1 MSKEKF
7 LKIKDILNGQESFIK
22 EKNIY
27 KNKNIKDYC
36 SNFGLQWNKFSKTQ
50 YDSYTGYPLTKKRL
64 MKASEWN
71 LENLKDK
78 LVLEV
83 GSGAGRFTEI
93 LLKTGAY
100 VVSNEM
106 SDAIYSNIKNNISS
120 KIIFIKSSL
129 YDLEFLNGIFDY
141 VLCYGVAQHTPDV
154 IKTYNSCCNFA
165 KEGGNISIDH
175 YIKIYHPSPFYTPK
189 HIWRP
194 ITKRMNSKLL
204 LKIISFYIP
213 YYFPFDTLLKT
224 KLPVILGKLIRGC
237 IPIPCWNY
245 SGENNFPKDKKKL
258 IEMAILDTF
267 DALGAKFDKPLRP
280 KKLEKIAS
288 EIKLKKFMVKKGGNG
303 LVLNA
308 IK

>member
-27 KNKNIKDYC
+27 KNKNIRDYC

-64 MKASEWN
+64 MKASEWK

-129 YDLEFLNGIFDY
+129 YDLEFLN
-141 VLCYGVAQHTPDV
+141 
-154 IKTYNSCCNFA
+154 
-165 KEGGNISIDH
+165 
-175 YIKIYHPSPFYTPK
+175 
-189 HIWRP
+189 
-194 ITKRMNSKLL
+194 
-204 LKIISFYIP
+204 
-213 YYFPFDTLLKT
+213 
-224 KLPVILGKLIRGC
+224 
-237 IPIPCWNY
+237 
-245 SGENNFPKDKKKL
+245 
-258 IEMAILDTF
+258 
-267 DALGAKFDKPLRP
+267 
-280 KKLEKIAS
+280 
-288 EIKLKKFMVKKGGNG
+288 
-303 LVLNA
+303 
-308 IK
+308 